1 MGMKYCGGPTVHTLR
16 ARTTRGAC
24 GLWYTYRNWRYA
36 ILFYS
41 LLLTLAVVPLRR
53 ALGFPTSLLE
63 LFLAINLLAAVVPI
77 GSRKT
82 RRVLLPLLLVA
93 LVGWGGTS
101 WLDQAALEP
110 MSLALWT
117 VVALLAAASALR
129 FALGAR
135 VVGREHLYAGL
146 SAYLLA
152 GIFFGVFYWVL
163 EHIWPASLAV
173 PGEGTQSDFSLPVAI
188 YYSFVTLTTLGYG
201 DIIPRS
207 EAVRGLAIM
216 EAIAGQLYLAVM
228 IARLVSLYPPGE
240 GKNNQRNAQ
249 DGSDGSVP

>member
-16 ARTTRGAC
+16 VRTTRGAC
-24 GLWYTYRNWRYA
+24 GLWYTYRHWRYA

-135 VVGREHLYAGL
+135 VVDREHLYAGL

-163 EHIWPASLAV
+163 EHTWPGSLAV
-173 PGEGTQSDFSLPVAI
+173 PGEGAQSIFSLPAAI

-201 DIIPRS
+201 DIVPRS
-207 EAVRGLAIM
+207 EVARGLAIM
-216 EAIAGQLYLAVM
+216 EAVVGQLYIAVM
-228 IARLVSLYPPGE
+228 IARLVSLYRSGE
-240 GKNNQRNAQ
+240 GKNNQRNTQ
-249 DGSDGSVP
+249 DGPDGSVP

>member
-1 MGMKYCGGPTVHTLR
+1 MNTLR
-16 ARTTRGAC
+16 ARATGGASD
-24 GLWYTYRNWRYA
+24 LWYTYRNWRYA

-53 ALGFPTSLLE
+53 ALGFPTGLLE

-77 GSRKT
+77 RGRKT
-82 RRVLLPLLLVA
+82 RRVLLPFLVVA
-93 LVGWGGTS
+93 FVGWGGTS
-101 WLDQAALEP
+101 WLDQAALVP

-135 VVGREHLYAGL
+135 VVDREHLYAGL

-163 EHIWPASLAV
+163 ERTWPGSLAV
-173 PGEGTQSDFSLPVAI
+173 PGEGAQSNFSLPVAI

-201 DIIPRS
+201 DIVPRS
-207 EAVRGLAIM
+207 DAVRGLAIM
-216 EAIAGQLYLAVM
+216 EAVAGQLYLAVM
-228 IARLVSLYPPGE
+228 IARLVSLYASGE
-240 GKNNQRNAQ
+240 GKGNQRDAQ
-249 DGSDGSVP
+249 DGPGSAP